1 MPKRAVAGV
10 LWFASVWFGYEIVWS
25 LTGIPRLAGPIIAF
39 AIAAFVTVDPKAL
52 FWPRS
57 TNATSTPAFETGL
70 VARH

>member
-1 MPKRAVAGV
+1 MSKRAVAAA

-39 AIAAFVTVDPKAL
+39 AIAAIVTVDPKAV

-57 TNATSTPAFETGL
+57 TNASSTRALDTGL
-70 VARH
+70 VAPR